1 MVNFIENI
9 TWILC
14 ITDVKCFNKI
24 KLKQQQIGACC
35 CSHSCVFS
43 YIYSLWLWCCRP
55 LTQREMALLSAG
67 VVEWVLF
74 LCVSLLHIGFGIGTW
89 WWERAVSDL
98 QESFAVWKSVW
109 TALFMHCLWF
119 QVLFHSRAR
128 ILEEKLRF

>member
-14 ITDVKCFNKI
+14 ITDVKCFSKI

-55 LTQREMALLSAG
+55 LTQREMALLSTFICWSSWVN
-67 VVEWVLF
+67 VVP
-74 LCVSLLHIGFGIGTW
+74 LCLSVTHRFWNWYLMMGKSCLRPPRVFCCLKICMNCIVYALLVI
-89 WWERAVSDL
+89 SS
-98 QESFAVWKSVW
+98 SFPQQS
-109 TALFMHCLWF
+109 
-119 QVLFHSRAR
+119 
-128 ILEEKLRF
+128 